1 MAKPNRESDS
11 DDGTAT
17 KMSGYNTIFI
27 DTNLD
32 THLITIVSDSD
43 TVSDL
48 KKKIMIEHPQCF
60 PDFGEIK
67 IHALKVKRKGYF
79 YHLSDSMLVKSA
91 FNGARK
97 SWFLSVDA
105 SSLKQRGDNQFTSKL
120 NVALPCVTKTPSGDR
135 NNLLPDSSSKRL
147 SLLDTSPLPQT
158 DTSVLPQTD
167 TSSLPQPG
175 IIQHMNQKVPE
186 SDQSCPG
193 EVLKNKETEVTYV
206 TDDLCKNL
214 SSDSKR
220 LSDFEVEKNDQLSEG
235 NKIPE
240 TNVEHRDGD
249 CQVGV
254 SDVQCNNSLEGSLKT
269 GPPSKK
275 KGKSKKTSEDD
286 VSGFTLNDN
295 NVSNLASDAYGSH
308 PEIIG
313 PEFSSGNTGKEV
325 INEMEMV
332 SVDVGK
338 EPCKTSFS
346 DTNIRSDSAEIPKT
360 QVECGNM
367 IGDVHCNDTLVEAT
381 KSMSTAKK
389 KRKRENEGAGN
400 PSGENKYLLSNSNKE
415 TSKPNAINPEKSI
428 DDKQKTTTATSDC
441 LFTEPPEDV
450 HLVASPSS
458 GKNKRKR
465 KKKKQLPSSHDHVV
479 SPEPISLY
487 DIREE
492 SLKETV
498 DIVAMDSNRLSDA
511 VIVSES
517 NVQRA
522 TLSGPSGDS
531 QMEKHPESVQE
542 VVEGN
547 KLPSSSIGIDV
558 SAPDAENA
566 KGRSGSKATK
576 NSKKHHS
583 TNVKEFPQLAVNEF
597 DNLKKDVTDY
607 GHENAVTDDHKVE
620 TSCPDKIEEQRKL
633 PQNCDPEAMLS
644 GNCEPLNQGEAD
656 MHTKAAV
663 ALSNLSETNIV
674 MASAKSAGG
683 KRIKKTAKKSIATKL
698 VMSSTDSGHENIV
711 TDDDKVETSRPDKIE
726 EQRKL
731 PQNCD
736 PEAMLSEKCE
746 SKLPQSCDPEAML
759 SEKCEPLNQGEADV
773 RTKAAVALS
782 NLSETN
788 IVMGSAKF
796 AGSKRIKKTA
806 KKSVATKLVTSS
818 TEHTDNSTSG
828 LSSTTPRSIFTDH
841 SSVKAKKVKNMSAQT
856 ERTEISKPKIVDTS
870 FIGANR
876 EGDDMSG
883 NGVESFPLTQ
893 VNRTR
898 ENAENMDGNSRKKSK
913 KNRSSD
919 AKDLTDSPV
928 KEQANKV
935 GSLQL
940 NQSNMIRRSEE
951 KMDEESGN
959 KKRLNQ
965 NTAAKSLPDFPA
977 KEQEFGGEELA
988 PSNGRQIEVD
998 TPSRTK
1004 RKSKSVKTNS
1014 KNQLTGQEL
1023 EHGSFRP
1030 QQTLKTV
1037 DSTQVPLSDVDDSAL
1052 KNGNMDNA
1060 DGHIEV
1066 SKCDGDMVNF
1076 KDYFVSVEHK
1086 HEVTP
1091 VELVVDKAS
1100 EERRSAGDMKAKKK
1114 AKKLV
1119 VTSSATSPDLQ
1130 NSLKLYVNQG
1140 SERKSHGRNSS
1151 PGQRQE
1157 SLSKDEHNEVG
1168 LHSKSS
1174 KVSKNV
1180 VKAPDSDHAEQI
1192 KTIPQEAKQV
1202 GAVNGSKTIGSV
1214 PAHPKR
1220 NNESSSA
1227 TTLGSE
1233 SSEKNLR
1240 NKKETKHQLSLDRHH
1255 AKVSKASSKTMGKVV
1270 NSSRSEK
1277 SLLATPGAIF
1287 RDGSSE
1293 SSEDES
1299 GAVNSDA
1306 TTRTPSDNSSSS
1318 GSSEVESK
1326 SSLDSRRN
1334 GSNGAKEKHGKNIIK
1349 SQVPSPKNITMNMI
1363 LRSSRRFKKAKHAAT
1378 KLQLEDTES
1387 QPVDIVPD
1395 SQMNQ

>member
-17 KMSGYNTIFI
+17 KTSGYNTIFI

-48 KKKIMIEHPQCF
+48 RKKIMIEHPQCF

-79 YHLSDSMLVKSA
+79 YHLSDSMLFKSA
-91 FNGARK
+91 FDGARK

-105 SSLKQRGDNQFTSKL
+105 SSLKQHGDNQFTSKL
-120 NVALPCVTKTPSGDR
+120 DVALPCVTKTPSGDR

-158 DTSVLPQTD
+158 DTSALPQTD

-254 SDVQCNNSLEGSLKT
+254 SDVQCNDSLEGSLKT

-275 KGKSKKTSEDD
+275 RGKSKKTSEDD

-295 NVSNLASDAYGSH
+295 NVSNLASDIYGSH

-325 INEMEMV
+325 MNEMEMV
-332 SVDVGK
+332 SVDIGK

-346 DTNIRSDSAEIPKT
+346 DINIRSPSAEIPKT

-415 TSKPNAINPEKSI
+415 TSKPNAINPEKSV

-465 KKKKQLPSSHDHVV
+465 KRKKKKQLPSSHDQVV
-479 SPEPISLY
+479 TPEPISLHNVG
-487 DIREE
+487 EE

-558 SAPDAENA
+558 SGPDAENA

-607 GHENAVTDDHKVE
+607 GHENAVTDDDKVE

-644 GNCEPLNQGEAD
+644 
-656 MHTKAAV
+656 
-663 ALSNLSETNIV
+663 
-674 MASAKSAGG
+674 
-683 KRIKKTAKKSIATKL
+683 
-698 VMSSTDSGHENIV
+698 
-711 TDDDKVETSRPDKIE
+711 
-726 EQRKL
+726 
-731 PQNCD
+731 
-736 PEAMLSEKCE
+736 
-746 SKLPQSCDPEAML
+746 
-759 SEKCEPLNQGEADV
+759 EKCEPLNQGEADV
-773 RTKAAVALS
+773 GTKAAVALS

-788 IVMGSAKF
+788 IVMGSAKS

-841 SSVKAKKVKNMSAQT
+841 SNVKAKKVKNISAQT
-856 ERTEISKPKIVDTS
+856 ERTEILKPKIVDTS

-893 VNRTR
+893 VNRTQ

-919 AKDLTDSPV
+919 AKALTDSPV

-935 GSLQL
+935 GSLQV

-951 KMDEESGN
+951 KMDEESGK

-965 NTAAKSLPDFPA
+965 NTAAKSLPDFPS
-977 KEQEFGGEELA
+977 KEQGFGGEELT

-998 TPSRTK
+998 TTSRTK

-1023 EHGSFRP
+1023 EHGSFHP
-1030 QQTLKTV
+1030 QQILKTV

-1052 KNGNMDNA
+1052 KNGNIDNA

-1151 PGQRQE
+1151 HVQCQE

-1180 VKAPDSDHAEQI
+1180 VKAPDSDRAEQI

-1214 PAHPKR
+1214 PAHSKR

-1227 TTLGSE
+1227 TILGSE

-1240 NKKETKHQLSLDRHH
+1240 NRKETKHQLSMDRHH

-1277 SLLATPGAIF
+1277 GLLATPGAIF
-1287 RDGSSE
+1287 GDGSSE

-1326 SSLDSRRN
+1326 SNLDSPRN
-1334 GSNGAKEKHGKNIIK
+1334 GSNGAKEKDGKNIIK

-1378 KLQLEDTES
+1378 QLQLEDTES

-1395 SQMNQ
+1395 SQVNQ

>member
-1 MAKPNRESDS
+1 MSKVQRVLSRCHPTLLSQMAKPNRESDS
-11 DDGTAT
+11 DDGRAT
-17 KMSGYNTIFI
+17 KTSGYNTIFI

-48 KKKIMIEHPQCF
+48 RKKIMIEHPQCF

-79 YHLSDSMLVKSA
+79 YHLSDSMLFKSA
-91 FNGARK
+91 FDGARK

-105 SSLKQRGDNQFTSKL
+105 SSLKQHGDNQFTSKL
-120 NVALPCVTKTPSGDR
+120 DVALPCVTKTPSGDR
-135 NNLLPDSSSKRL
+135 NNLLPDSSSKTL
-147 SLLDTSPLPQT
+147 SLLDTSPLPQI
-158 DTSVLPQTD
+158 DTSALPQTD
-167 TSSLPQPG
+167 TSLLPQPG

-186 SDQSCPG
+186 SGQSCPG

-214 SSDSKR
+214 SCDSKR

-254 SDVQCNNSLEGSLKT
+254 SDVQCNDSLEGSLKT

-275 KGKSKKTSEDD
+275 RGKSKKTSEDD

-295 NVSNLASDAYGSH
+295 NVSNLASDIYGSR

-346 DTNIRSDSAEIPKT
+346 DINIRSASAEIPKT

-415 TSKPNAINPEKSI
+415 TSKPNAINPEKSV
-428 DDKQKTTTATSDC
+428 DDKQKTMTATSDC

-465 KKKKQLPSSHDHVV
+465 KRKKKKQLPSSHDQVV
-479 SPEPISLY
+479 TPEPISLH
-487 DIREE
+487 DVGEE

-558 SAPDAENA
+558 SGPDAENA

-583 TNVKEFPQLAVNEF
+583 TNVKEFPQLVVNEF

-620 TSCPDKIEEQRKL
+620 TSCPDKIEEQR
-633 PQNCDPEAMLS
+633 N
-644 GNCEPLNQGEAD
+644 
-656 MHTKAAV
+656 
-663 ALSNLSETNIV
+663 
-674 MASAKSAGG
+674 
-683 KRIKKTAKKSIATKL
+683 
-698 VMSSTDSGHENIV
+698 
-711 TDDDKVETSRPDKIE
+711 
-726 EQRKL
+726 
-731 PQNCD
+731 
-736 PEAMLSEKCE
+736 
-746 SKLPQSCDPEAML
+746 CDPEAML

-773 RTKAAVALS
+773 GTKAAVALS

-788 IVMGSAKF
+788 IVMGSAKS

-828 LSSTTPRSIFTDH
+828 LSSTTPRSVFTDH
-841 SSVKAKKVKNMSAQT
+841 SSVKAKKVKNISAQT
-856 ERTEISKPKIVDTS
+856 ERTEILKPKIVDTS

-893 VNRTR
+893 VNRTQG
-898 ENAENMDGNSRKKSK
+898 NAENVDGNSRKKSK

-919 AKDLTDSPV
+919 AKALTDSPV

-951 KMDEESGN
+951 KMDEESGK

-977 KEQEFGGEELA
+977 KEQEFGGEELT

-998 TPSRTK
+998 TTSRTK

-1023 EHGSFRP
+1023 EHGSFHP
-1030 QQTLKTV
+1030 QQILKTV

-1151 PGQRQE
+1151 HVQCQE

-1180 VKAPDSDHAEQI
+1180 VKAPDSDRAEQI

-1240 NKKETKHQLSLDRHH
+1240 NRKETKHQLSMDRHH

-1277 SLLATPGAIF
+1277 GLLATPGAIF
-1287 RDGSSE
+1287 GDGSSE

-1326 SSLDSRRN
+1326 SNLDSPRN
-1334 GSNGAKEKHGKNIIK
+1334 GSNGAKEKDGKNIIK

-1378 KLQLEDTES
+1378 QLQLEDTES

-1395 SQMNQ
+1395 SQVNQ

>member
-17 KMSGYNTIFI
+17 KTSGYNTIFI

-48 KKKIMIEHPQCF
+48 RKKIMIEHPQCF

-79 YHLSDSMLVKSA
+79 YHLSDSMLFKSA
-91 FNGARK
+91 FDGARK

-105 SSLKQRGDNQFTSKL
+105 SSLKQHGDNQFTSKL
-120 NVALPCVTKTPSGDR
+120 DVALPCVTKTPSGDR
-135 NNLLPDSSSKRL
+135 NNLLPDSSSKTL
-147 SLLDTSPLPQT
+147 SLLDTSPLPQI
-158 DTSVLPQTD
+158 DTSALPQTD
-167 TSSLPQPG
+167 TSLLLQPG

-186 SDQSCPG
+186 SGQSCPG

-214 SSDSKR
+214 SCDSKR

-254 SDVQCNNSLEGSLKT
+254 SDVQCNDSLEGSLKT

-275 KGKSKKTSEDD
+275 RGKSKKTSEDD

-295 NVSNLASDAYGSH
+295 NVSNLASDIYGSR

-346 DTNIRSDSAEIPKT
+346 DINIRSASAEIPKT

-415 TSKPNAINPEKSI
+415 TSKPNAINPEKSV

-450 HLVASPSS
+450 HLVASPSR
-458 GKNKRKR
+458 GKNKRKRKR
-465 KKKKQLPSSHDHVV
+465 KKKKQLPSSHDQVV
-479 SPEPISLY
+479 TPEPISLHNVG
-487 DIREE
+487 EE

-558 SAPDAENA
+558 SGPDAENA

-583 TNVKEFPQLAVNEF
+583 TNVKEFPQLVVNEF

-607 GHENAVTDDHKVE
+607 GHENIVTDDDKVE

-644 GNCEPLNQGEAD
+644 
-656 MHTKAAV
+656 
-663 ALSNLSETNIV
+663 
-674 MASAKSAGG
+674 
-683 KRIKKTAKKSIATKL
+683 
-698 VMSSTDSGHENIV
+698 
-711 TDDDKVETSRPDKIE
+711 
-726 EQRKL
+726 
-731 PQNCD
+731 
-736 PEAMLSEKCE
+736 
-746 SKLPQSCDPEAML
+746 
-759 SEKCEPLNQGEADV
+759 EKCEPLNQGEADV
-773 RTKAAVALS
+773 GTKAAVALS

-788 IVMGSAKF
+788 IVMGSAKS

-841 SSVKAKKVKNMSAQT
+841 SSVKAKKVKNISAQT
-856 ERTEISKPKIVDTS
+856 ERTEILKPKIVDTS

-893 VNRTR
+893 VNRTQG
-898 ENAENMDGNSRKKSK
+898 NAENVDGNSRKKSK

-919 AKDLTDSPV
+919 AKALTDSPV

-951 KMDEESGN
+951 KMDEESGK

-977 KEQEFGGEELA
+977 KEQEFGGEELT

-998 TPSRTK
+998 TTSRTK

-1023 EHGSFRP
+1023 EHGSFHP
-1030 QQTLKTV
+1030 QQILKTV

-1151 PGQRQE
+1151 HVQCQE

-1180 VKAPDSDHAEQI
+1180 VKAPDSDRAEQI

-1240 NKKETKHQLSLDRHH
+1240 NRKETKHQLSMDRHH

-1277 SLLATPGAIF
+1277 GLLATPGAIF
-1287 RDGSSE
+1287 GDGSSE

-1326 SSLDSRRN
+1326 SNLDSPRN
-1334 GSNGAKEKHGKNIIK
+1334 GSNGAKEKDGKNIIK

-1378 KLQLEDTES
+1378 QLQLEDTES

-1395 SQMNQ
+1395 SQVNQ

>member
-17 KMSGYNTIFI
+17 KTSGYNTIFI

-48 KKKIMIEHPQCF
+48 RKKIMIEHPQCF

-79 YHLSDSMLVKSA
+79 YHLSDSMLFKSA
-91 FNGARK
+91 FDGARK

-105 SSLKQRGDNQFTSKL
+105 SSLKQHGDNQFTSKL
-120 NVALPCVTKTPSGDR
+120 DVALPCVTKTPSGDR

-158 DTSVLPQTD
+158 DTSALPQTD

-254 SDVQCNNSLEGSLKT
+254 SDVQCNDSLEGSLKT

-275 KGKSKKTSEDD
+275 RGKSKKTSEDD

-295 NVSNLASDAYGSH
+295 NVSNLASDIYGSH

-346 DTNIRSDSAEIPKT
+346 DINIRSPSAEIPKT

-415 TSKPNAINPEKSI
+415 TSKPNAINPEKSV

-465 KKKKQLPSSHDHVV
+465 KRKKKKQLPSSHDQVV
-479 SPEPISLY
+479 TPEPISLHNVG
-487 DIREE
+487 EE

-558 SAPDAENA
+558 SGPDAENA

-607 GHENAVTDDHKVE
+607 GHENAVTDDDKVE

-674 MASAKSAGG
+674 MGSAKSAGG

-698 VMSSTDSGHENIV
+698 VTSSTDSGHENIV
-711 TDDDKVETSRPDKIE
+711 TDDDKVETSCPDKIE

-746 SKLPQSCDPEAML
+746 
-759 SEKCEPLNQGEADV
+759 PLNQGEADV
-773 RTKAAVALS
+773 GTKAAVALS

-788 IVMGSAKF
+788 IVMGSAKS

-841 SSVKAKKVKNMSAQT
+841 SSVKAKKVKNISAQT
-856 ERTEISKPKIVDTS
+856 ERTEILKPKIVDTS

-893 VNRTR
+893 VNRTQ

-919 AKDLTDSPV
+919 AKALTDSPV
-928 KEQANKV
+928 KEQANK
-935 GSLQL
+935 
-940 NQSNMIRRSEE
+940 IFHP
-951 KMDEESGN
+951 
-959 KKRLNQ
+959 
-965 NTAAKSLPDFPA
+965 KS
-977 KEQEFGGEELA
+977 KEFGGEELT

-998 TPSRTK
+998 TTSRTK

-1023 EHGSFRP
+1023 EHGSFHP
-1030 QQTLKTV
+1030 QQILKTV

-1052 KNGNMDNA
+1052 KNGNIDNA

-1119 VTSSATSPDLQ
+1119 
-1130 NSLKLYVNQG
+1130 G

-1151 PGQRQE
+1151 HVQCQE

-1180 VKAPDSDHAEQI
+1180 VKAPDSDRAEQI

-1214 PAHPKR
+1214 PAHSKR

-1227 TTLGSE
+1227 TILGSE

-1240 NKKETKHQLSLDRHH
+1240 NRKETKHQLSMDRHH

-1277 SLLATPGAIF
+1277 GLLATPGAIF
-1287 RDGSSE
+1287 GDGSSE

-1326 SSLDSRRN
+1326 SYLDSPRN
-1334 GSNGAKEKHGKNIIK
+1334 GNS
-1349 SQVPSPKNITMNMI
+1349 
-1363 LRSSRRFKKAKHAAT
+1363 RSSLFGFICTPIIVVCLLADKLHFVFLLLSWHFIYFVIKKTMLLRHLPSKMKYKTIYVMH
-1378 KLQLEDTES
+1378 S
-1387 QPVDIVPD
+1387 SSRP
-1395 SQMNQ
+1395 